1 MKNIALLGSTGSI
14 GTQTLDV
21 VRNHLDEYN
30 IIALSCKGNI
40 ALLEKQIREFL
51 PQAVAVHDEQ
61 QALVLKKKLTGLHV
75 EVLWGLEGLT
85 ALTKLNKID
94 LVVNAVVGIAGLI
107 PTMAAIEEKIDI
119 ALANKETLVTAGSLV
134 MEQAKKNDIRIIPID
149 SEHNAIFQCL
159 MGNNLK
165 DVNKII
171 LTASGGP
178 FRGYD
183 KNMLENISVAEALD
197 HPKWRMGKK
206 ITIDSATLMNKGLEV
221 IEAKWLFDLS
231 LEQIEVIIHPQSII
245 HSMVEYKD
253 GSVIAQM
260 ANTDMR
266 IPIHHAI
273 HHPHRVENN
282 FKKLDLIEVAKLTF
296 ERPDYSTFP
305 CLNLAYE
312 ALRIGGSMPTVLNAA
327 NEVLVEMFLNN
338 KIGFYDIPQL
348 IELALEQ
355 HQVKYDL
362 SIQDIIDI
370 DQWSRDFVYKTIAL
384 GGVLWKQ

>member
-1 MKNIALLGSTGSI
+1 MKNIVLLGSTGSI

-30 IIALSCKGNI
+30 IVALSCKSSI
-40 ALLEKQIREFL
+40 DILEKQIREFL

-61 QALVLKKKLTGLHV
+61 QALELRKKLTGLNV

-85 ALTKLNKID
+85 DLTKLNKID
-94 LVVNAVVGIAGLI
+94 LVVNAIVGIAGLI
-107 PTMAAIEEKIDI
+107 PTMSAIQEKKDI
-119 ALANKETLVTAGSLV
+119 ALANKETLVTAGKIV
-134 MEQAKKNDIRIIPID
+134 MEQAKKNNVKILPID

-159 MGNNLK
+159 LGNNLK
-165 DVNKII
+165 DVNKVI

-183 KNMLENISVAEALD
+183 KSMLGNITVSEALN
-197 HPKWRMGKK
+197 HPKWSMGKK

-221 IEAKWLFDLS
+221 IEAKWLFNLDI
-231 LEQIEVIIHPQSII
+231 EQIEVIIHPESII

-273 HHPHRVENN
+273 HYPYRVANS
-282 FKKLDLIEVAKLTF
+282 FKKLDLIEVSKLTF
-296 ERPDYSTFP
+296 EKPDYYTFP

-327 NEVLVEMFLNN
+327 NEVAVEMFLN
-338 KIGFYDIPQL
+338 KTIGFYDIPKL
-348 IELALEQ
+348 IEIALDQ
-355 HQVKYDL
+355 HQVQYDL
-362 SIQDIIDI
+362 NIHDIIEI
-370 DQWSRDFVYKTIAL
+370 DNLVRDLVYKTIT
-384 GGVLWKQ
+384 